1 MPQNIGHGVTHWGA
15 NETKEFYK
23 YWDSPA
29 RKEKGAAGAAE
40 DDKRSPLEKKK
51 HSRRQRQA
59 WKNFQRRKQSSKVTE
74 EGGPSKWGPGRD
86 HSNHRIMPHGNAY
99 EQQRA
104 RLTKRKEKQ
113 RMAGERMNEMKQQNN
128 YQTEQKMKK
137 DKGKRKDYRM
147 S

>member
-1 MPQNIGHGVTHWGA
+1 MPQDIGNGVTHWGA

-29 RKEKGAAGAAE
+29 RKENAAARAAE
-40 DDKRSPLEKKK
+40 DDKRSPLEKKR

-59 WKNFQRRKQSSKVTE
+59 IRNFQRRKQSSKVTE
-74 EGGPSKWGPGRD
+74 ESGPSKWGPGRD

-99 EQQRA
+99 EQQKA

-113 RMAGERMNEMKQQNN
+113 RMAGERMEMLNQQNN
-128 YQTEQKMKK
+128 SNTFKYEKNKY
-137 DKGKRKDYRM
+137 DKRKDYRM